1 MHLPD
6 SKLRVKLI
14 FNPKSG
20 RAEESPQQLS
30 DLLTCLQNEG
40 MAAEVHMVHNNDN
53 LSAVAQDAV
62 ERNFELV
69 IVSGGDGTISEVANG
84 LVFSNIPL
92 GIIPTGT
99 RNNQAL
105 ALGIP
110 TDDLGAA
117 VKMLR
122 RAEII
127 TVDTG
132 RVLCQSKTRHLIEV
146 ASMGLTSALFPST
159 DDIQHGELAKIG
171 EFFRVL
177 LEHPL
182 TRIEA
187 VLNNGESRVEVNAHT
202 VLITNMPFTGANW
215 KLADNVLFNDGM
227 LDVFFFPEMGKL
239 DLIDSVIQI
248 NSGITN
254 DDRIWHYQVRS
265 AHFFSDQP
273 LPVMVDGAMLGEC
286 DLQVEVQPGSLRVLF
301 NPALDRYE

>member
-6 SKLRVKLI
+6 TKLRVKLI

-20 RAEESPQQLS
+20 RVEESPQQLS
-30 DLLTCLQNEG
+30 DLLTCLQAEG
-40 MAAEVHMVHNNDN
+40 MATEVHMVHLIDD
-53 LSAVAQDAV
+53 LKQVAWDAV
-62 ERNFELV
+62 ERDFDLV

-105 ALGIP
+105 AFGIP

-117 VKMLR
+117 VKTIR

-127 TVDTG
+127 AVDTG
-132 RVLCQSKTRHLIEV
+132 LVSCPSQTRNLIEV
-146 ASMGLTSALFPST
+146 ASLGLTSALFPST
-159 DDIQHGELAKIG
+159 DDIQHGELGKIG

-187 VLNNGESRVEVNAHT
+187 DLNNGQSRVAVNAHT
-202 VLITNMPFTGANW
+202 VLITNMPYTGANW
-215 KLADNVLFNDGM
+215 KLAENVSCEDGL

-265 AHFFSDQP
+265 ARFFSERP

-286 DLQVEVQPGSLRVLF
+286 DVQVKVQPGSLRVLI
-301 NPALDRYE
+301 NRTLDRYE

>member
-20 RAEESPQQLS
+20 RAAESPQQLAY
-30 DLLTCLQNEG
+30 LLTCLQDQD
-40 MAAEVHMVHNNDN
+40 MTTEVHLVHHSDN
-53 LSAVAQDAV
+53 LRLVAQDAV
-62 ERNFELV
+62 ERDFDLV
-69 IVSGGDGTISEVANG
+69 VVSGGDGTISEVANG
-84 LVFSNIPL
+84 LVFSNVPL

-117 VKMLR
+117 VKTLR

-127 TVDTG
+127 AVDTG
-132 RVLCQSKTRHLIEV
+132 LVSCQTKTRNLIEV

-187 VLNNGESRVEVNAHT
+187 DLNNGQSRVEVNAHM
-202 VLITNMPFTGANW
+202 VLITNMPYTGANW
-215 KLADNVLFNDGM
+215 KLADNVLFDDGM
-227 LDVFFFPEMGKL
+227 LDVFFFPEMDKL

-265 AHFFSDQP
+265 TRFFSDRP

-286 DLQVEVQPGSLRVLF
+286 DLQVKVQPGSLRVLF